1 MLKEAQFEMWTS
13 NEDHSRPT
21 WGNKG
26 VSYISKDF
34 NFDPNYNSAFWRGC
48 DFNKILQE

>member
-1 MLKEAQFEMWTS
+1 MLKEAQFEKWTS
-13 NEDHSRPT
+13 YEDHSRPRF
-21 WGNKG
+21 GEG

-34 NFDPNYNSAFWRGC
+34 NFDANYNSAFWKGC